1 MQYSMLS
8 KIVLFFNVSYNW
20 QNVCILN
27 REKIHFETVIWH
39 GPESKAEG
47 WPAKIRVIA
56 PKYVKYVEGQNDFES
71 NYTVQSVSTDT
82 VKLTSWYF
90 FNRRKGGTR
99 EQ

>member
-8 KIVLFFNVSYNW
+8 KIVFFNVSITNKMYTY
-20 QNVCILN
+20 IFY
-27 REKIHFETVIWH
+27 REKIHFETIIWH

-56 PKYVKYVEGQNDFES
+56 PKYVKYVEGQNDFKA

-82 VKLTSWYF
+82 VKLTS
-90 FNRRKGGTR
+90 
-99 EQ
+99 